1 MEIHDGLKLEAG
13 NLSHGYGLVCGI
25 QCHIGVGNA
34 DISYHEHFI
43 KKCLHDSAG
52 QGRGRGLSVSSGNGD
67 EFALCHMVSQLDL
80 TPDRNLGLIQNRH
93 ERSI

>member
-13 NLSHGYGLVCGI
+13 NLSHRHRLAGGI
-25 QCHIGVGNA
+25 QCHIGVRNA

-43 KKCLHDSAG
+43 KEGLHDRSG
-52 QGRGRGLSVSSGNGD
+52 QGRGRSLSVGSGNGD
-67 EFALCHMVSQLDL
+67 EFALCHMVSQLNL

-93 ERSI
+93 KRSV

>member
-43 KKCLHDSAG
+43 KNVFMIAPVRAVVVVFPLVPVMAMS
-52 QGRGRGLSVSSGNGD
+52 LP
-67 EFALCHMVSQLDL
+67 LCHMVSQLDL